1 MTNRINPSANNSGM
15 KTVPTTN
22 CSTNTNDAIHN
33 NNHGPSSLERV
44 LQKLAT
50 FKLTSPRTPSSTPSS
65 RSRFSDRVET
75 DSYLNGLF
83 RGDDD
88 DDETRDE
95 RDEQRSEATGKS
107 FDASCRTRRV
117 DNTPKSCYAARN
129 AFCAVDAV
137 DGASHVSEQ
146 QEELPSVS
154 RFQHHAS
161 DILVEIEVS
170 SRFLLIH
177 ARF

>member
-1 MTNRINPSANNSGM
+1 M

-22 CSTNTNDAIHN
+22 RSTNTNDAIHN
-33 NNHGPSSLERV
+33 DSHGPSSLERV

-50 FKLTSPRTPSSTPSS
+50 LKLASPRTPGSARSN
-65 RSRFSDRVET
+65 RSRLSDRVET

-95 RDEQRSEATGKS
+95 RDEQRSEATGES

-117 DNTPKSCYAARN
+117 DNTPKSCCAARN
-129 AFCAVDAV
+129 AFFAV

-170 SRFLLIH
+170 SRF
-177 ARF
+177 FC